1 MINII
6 NYFLIFKCNLQ
17 NKYYKMFMKT
27 LLLALLVSVSFQMEN
42 FLQEENEEVLL
53 GASGYQIVDVART
66 KLGCSYVYGAAG
78 PSTFDCSGLSSWV
91 FKQFGI
97 SIPRTASAQSQSGTY
112 VSYNNLQ
119 PGDLVFFNTSGS
131 GVSHVGIYTGN
142 GKMIHAPK
150 TGDVVKEVTIHNN
163 SYWTPKFVTAR
174 RYY

>member
-1 MINII
+1 
-6 NYFLIFKCNLQ
+6 
-17 NKYYKMFMKT
+17 MKT
-27 LLLALLVSVSFQMEN
+27 LLLVLLVSLSFQMEN
-42 FLQEENEEVLL
+42 FLQEEDNEILL
-53 GASGYQIVDVART
+53 GVSGSSIVSTARS

-78 PSTFDCSGLSSWV
+78 PDTFDCSGLTTWV
-91 FKQFGI
+91 FQQHGI
-97 SIPRTASAQSQSGTY
+97 YLSRTASAQSNGGTY
-112 VSYNNLQ
+112 VAYANLQ

-163 SYWTPKFVTAR
+163 SYWTPKFVTAK